1 MATFNSTVSCG
12 TVNLNGTFDYT
23 PPNPPTSTNGTLG
36 GTYTL
41 SGAPS
46 GLSMTN
52 TSTNGATVQFSIT
65 PTAGGQA
72 YSFNGAY
79 SSGSDEIV
87 GRVAP
92 CASPKEADDN
102 WTASAQ

>member
-12 TVNLNGTFDYT
+12 SVNLNGTFDYT
-23 PPNPPTSTNGTLG
+23 PPNPPTSTSGTLG

-41 SGAPS
+41 SGATT
-46 GLSMTN
+46 GLPMTA
-52 TSTNGATVQFSIT
+52 TSTNGASVQFSIAT
-65 PTAGGQA
+65 GGQT
-72 YSFNGAY
+72 YTFNGAY
-79 SSGSDEIV
+79 ASGSGQIV
-87 GRVAP
+87 GQTAP

>member
-1 MATFNSTVSCG
+1 MTTFNSTVSCG

-23 PPNPPTSTNGTLG
+23 PPNPPGSGSLA

-41 SGAPS
+41 ASNPTTPLTMGGP
-46 GLSMTN
+46 
-52 TSTNGATVQFSIT
+52 STNGSSVQFTIT
-65 PTAGGQA
+65 PTSGGQT

-79 SSGSDEIV
+79 SN
-87 GRVAP
+87 GRITGRTTP
-92 CASPKEADDN
+92 CASPEEDPDN

>member
-41 SGAPS
+41 SGATN

-52 TSTNGATVQFSIT
+52 PSTNGNSVQFSIT
-65 PTAGGQA
+65 TGGQT

-79 SSGSDEIV
+79 GSGQIT

-92 CASPKEADDN
+92 CASPKQDPDN

>member
-12 TVNLNGTFDYT
+12 SVNLNGTFDYT
-23 PPNPPTSTNGTLG
+23 PPNPPTSTDGTLG

-41 SGAPS
+41 SGATT
-46 GLSMTN
+46 GLQMTA
-52 TSTNGATVQFSIT
+52 TSTNGTSVQFSIT
-65 PTAGGQA
+65 PTAGGQT

-79 SSGSDEIV
+79 GSNQIV

-92 CASPKEADDN
+92 CASPKRDPDN

>member
-52 TSTNGATVQFSIT
+52 MSTNGASVQFTIT
-65 PTAGGQA
+65 TGGQP

-79 SSGSDEIV
+79 ANNQIV
-87 GRVAP
+87 GRVTP
-92 CASPKEADDN
+92 CASPKQDPDN

>member
-12 TVNLNGTFDYT
+12 SVNLNGTFDYT

-41 SGAPS
+41 SGATS

-52 TSTNGATVQFSIT
+52 TSTNGASVQFSIAT
-65 PTAGGQA
+65 GGQT

-79 SSGSDEIV
+79 TSGTNQIV
-87 GRVAP
+87 GRTTP
-92 CASPKEADDN
+92 CASPKQDPDN

>member
-1 MATFNSTVSCG
+1 MATFNSTVTCG

-41 SGAPS
+41 YNGTSVP
-46 GLSMTN
+46 MTN
-52 TSTNGATVQFSIT
+52 TSANGSSVQFQIT
-65 PTAGGQA
+65 PTSGGQT

-79 SSGSDEIV
+79 SSGTNKIV
-87 GRVAP
+87 GKTTP
-92 CASPKEADDN
+92 CANIKEVDDN
-102 WTASAQ
+102 WTASGQ